1 MYKLSNF
8 EIWKQKY
15 GERDLIFVN
24 FNKGRIGKFGIGT
37 IWILAYGEGGK
48 RRLWVVTRR
57 SLFKTPALLPP
68 VLLRECIT
76 MNW

>member
-37 IWILAYGEGGK
+37 IWILALWGG
-48 RRLWVVTRR
+48 
-57 SLFKTPALLPP
+57 
-68 VLLRECIT
+68 REKVAT
-76 MNW
+76 GGYSEKFT